1 MVMYHIAMNVNGPP
15 LVKQLR
21 PLYEGYLREQVIPG
35 FRSLPL
41 DQYLS
46 GPNGILTTAAR
57 SSYVLDEETVNWC
70 IEWSPG
76 LLVINVTPDSMQWAE
91 RRSPDPRFGDRSA
104 SDAEIKRYEDW
115 EEMWEKEHY
124 PVLPPQRGLI
134 FDAWNDIM
142 EESFSEWQ
150 SASEVQTQTI
160 RRIFNRL
167 DKLAEELTNGASDDA
182 YEEWRRSSFGICDGK
197 ISTRGI

>member
-1 MVMYHIAMNVNGPP
+1 MVMYHIATNVNGPP

-21 PLYEGYLREQVIPG
+21 PLYEGYLREQVIPR
-35 FRSLPL
+35 FRPLPL

-46 GPNGILTTAAR
+46 GPNGILTTPAR
-57 SSYVLDEETVNWC
+57 FSYVLDKEAVNWC

-76 LLVINVTPDSMQWAE
+76 LLVINVTPDSMQWAA

-124 PVLPPQRGLI
+124 PVLQPQRGLI
-134 FDAWNDIM
+134 SDAWNDIM

-167 DKLAEELTNGASDDA
+167 DKLAEELTNASDDA
-182 YEEWRRSSFGICDGK
+182 YEEWRRSSFWNMRWEDFD
-197 ISTRGI
+197 